1 MMQVDGDY
9 EFLQEIIDDFL
20 GDFAE
25 RKSNLEGQIKKCGS
39 ELKAITD
46 LRKDSHAV
54 KGSALNLGLGRVSA
68 LAKKLEGA
76 AKECETEKKTADAD
90 TQKLI
95 KTLGESLFNEVER
108 VKKEH
113 ASILRKH
120 EEENG

>member
-1 MMQVDGDY
+1 
-9 EFLQEIIDDFL
+9 
-20 GDFAE
+20 
-25 RKSNLEGQIKKCGS
+25 
-39 ELKAITD
+39 